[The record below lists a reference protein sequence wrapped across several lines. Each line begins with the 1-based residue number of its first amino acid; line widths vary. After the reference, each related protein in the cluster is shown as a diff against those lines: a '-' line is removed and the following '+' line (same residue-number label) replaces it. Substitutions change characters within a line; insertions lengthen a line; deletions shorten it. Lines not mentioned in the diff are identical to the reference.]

1 MNLSDLRIFVSA
13 ARRPS
18 LGAAALELHLT
29 PSAVSKA
36 LRRLEDSLGKPLF
49 DRTAKQLALNE
60 SGHLLLARAQTL
72 LALADQ
78 AKVDIMGRSAAVDC
92 RIGGPAILLWRH
104 GQAAAAALRDYSEA
118 SLRMQ
123 AMFEDEALAA
133 LARGDINAALVTGAA
148 IEGGGEHWSADWEVT
163 PLGSVTL
170 RLVAGWRHAL
180 VRARAPEP
188 EEAQMRAREQDQEQM
203 RGRILRAS
211 KAEVLAHDFACP
223 SRSLFCGVQ
232 RGSRSDGWRDDQLPR
247 KIRYWSDDLQLLLG
261 FVKSGQALAYL
272 PDFALADPDLLRIH
286 VSDCA
291 FECSEQVAL
300 VWNRCQAGDWQR
312 QLARALADAV
322 SGCAAPAD
330 KLHSSDTS
338 N

>member
-49 DRTAKQLALNE
+49 DRSAKQLALND
-60 SGHLLLARAQTL
+60 SGQLLLGRAQTL

-78 AKVDIMGRSAAVDC
+78 ARVDLMGERAAVDC

-104 GQAAAAALRDYSEA
+104 GQMLSQALSDYPQG

-133 LARGDINAALVTGAA
+133 LARGDVNAAIVTGAV
-148 IEGGGEHWSADWEVT
+148 IEGRGEYWSEDWQAT

-170 RLVAGWRHAL
+170 HLVAGRGHPLVAALSQGEDGLLHA
-180 VRARAPEP
+180 
-188 EEAQMRAREQDQEQM
+188 
-203 RGRILRAS
+203 S
-211 KAEVLAHDFACP
+211 SAEVLQHDFACP
-223 SRSLFCGVQ
+223 SRSLFCGAQ
-232 RGSRSDGWRDDQLPR
+232 RGSRSDGWRDDALPR

-261 FVKSGQALAYL
+261 FVKSGDALAYL
-272 PDFALADPDLLRIH
+272 PEFALEDQELLRIQ
-286 VSDCA
+286 VDDCA
-291 FECSEQVAL
+291 FECREQVGL
-300 VWNRCQAGDWQR
+300 VWNRKQAGGWLQR
-312 QLARALADAV
+312 LAQMLE
-322 SGCAAPAD
+322 
-330 KLHSSDTS
+330 SSV

>member
-49 DRTAKQLALNE
+49 DRSAKQLALND
-60 SGHLLLARAQTL
+60 SGQLLLGRAQTL

-78 AKVDIMGRSAAVDC
+78 ARVDLMGERAAVDC

-104 GQAAAAALRDYSEA
+104 GQMLSQALSDYPQG

-133 LARGDINAALVTGAA
+133 LARGDVNAAIVTGAV
-148 IEGGGEHWSADWEVT
+148 IEGRGEYWSEDWQAT

-170 RLVAGWRHAL
+170 HLVAGRGHPLVAAL
-180 VRARAPEP
+180 APAP
-188 EEAQMRAREQDQEQM
+188 LLSASTEQ
-203 RGRILRAS
+203 
-211 KAEVLAHDFACP
+211 VLAHDFACP

-232 RGSRSDGWRDDQLPR
+232 RGARSDGWRDDQLPR
-247 KIRYWSDDLQLLLG
+247 KIRYWTDDLQLLLSL
-261 FVKSGQALAYL
+261 VKAGQALAYL
-272 PDFALADPDLLRIH
+272 PDFALADAELRRIH

-291 FECSEQVAL
+291 FECVEQVAL
-300 VWNRCQAGDWQR
+300 VWNRAKASVWQQ
-312 QLARALADAV
+312 QLAASLQAASAV
-322 SGCAAPAD
+322 
-330 KLHSSDTS
+330 
-338 N
+338 